1 MNGFLVPAN
10 AKRGTLIFNIFRPF
24 DLIMFGTG
32 MAVTLLLLVLVDSNN
47 TIMILLSCLPV
58 GVTGQY
64 LIIIMSYVLYK
75 VYLDFSQ
82 KEEIIYGEV
91 GVFMKNSATTKNS
104 SKYTEDWLPI
114 KSIANGAIILDNK
127 QKVTGIKIKPRNIFI
142 LDQGTQDNTII
153 ALKNFYNTIDF
164 EFWLIS
170 ADRPVDLNNYLARLQ
185 LLYNQTPNPAV
196 RKLINQDIDKANDF
210 MNNNI
215 TDTEYYILFKD
226 KNDDL
231 IQKRLR
237 TLITG
242 LASAGLEAKQV
253 SNDDLRIIL
262 DNFLNSGMTTNFGTV
277 IA

>member
-1 MNGFLVPAN
+1 
-10 AKRGTLIFNIFRPF
+10 
-24 DLIMFGTG
+24 
-32 MAVTLLLLVLVDSNN
+32 
-47 TIMILLSCLPV
+47 
-58 GVTGQY
+58 
-64 LIIIMSYVLYK
+64 
-75 VYLDFSQ
+75 
-82 KEEIIYGEV
+82 
-91 GVFMKNSATTKNS
+91 MKSSETKKKNS
-104 SKYTEDWLPI
+104 SKFTEDWLPI
-114 KSIANGAIILDNK
+114 NSISNGSILLDNK
-127 QKVTGIKIKPRNIFI
+127 LKVTGVKIKPRNIFI
-142 LDQGTQDNTII
+142 LDGYTQDNVII
-153 ALKNFYNTIDF
+153 SLKNFYNTIDF

-185 LLYNQTPNPAV
+185 LLHSQTSSPAI

-215 TDTEYYILFKD
+215 TDTEYYILFKE

-242 LASAGLEAKQV
+242 LANAGLESKQV

-277 IA
+277 ISQ

>member
-1 MNGFLVPAN
+1 MAN
-10 AKRGTLIFNIFRPF
+10 LEAKTK
-24 DLIMFGTG
+24 TK
-32 MAVTLLLLVLVDSNN
+32 SN
-47 TIMILLSCLPV
+47 
-58 GVTGQY
+58 
-64 LIIIMSYVLYK
+64 
-75 VYLDFSQ
+75 
-82 KEEIIYGEV
+82 
-91 GVFMKNSATTKNS
+91 
-104 SKYTEDWLPI
+104 SKYTEDWIPI
-114 KSIANGAIILDNK
+114 RNISNGMIVLDNK
-127 QKVTGIKIKPRNIFI
+127 KKVTSVKIRPRNIFI
-142 LDQGTQDNTII
+142 LEQGTQDNVLI
-153 ALKNFYNTIDF
+153 ALKNFYNMIDF

-215 TDTEYYILFKD
+215 TDTEYYILFKE

-237 TLITG
+237 TLVTG
-242 LASAGLEAKQV
+242 LANAGLEATQV

-277 IA
+277 IS

>member
-1 MNGFLVPAN
+1 MAN
-10 AKRGTLIFNIFRPF
+10 LEAKTK
-24 DLIMFGTG
+24 TK
-32 MAVTLLLLVLVDSNN
+32 SN
-47 TIMILLSCLPV
+47 
-58 GVTGQY
+58 
-64 LIIIMSYVLYK
+64 
-75 VYLDFSQ
+75 
-82 KEEIIYGEV
+82 
-91 GVFMKNSATTKNS
+91 
-104 SKYTEDWLPI
+104 SKYTEDWIPI
-114 KSIANGAIILDNK
+114 RNISNGMIVLDNK
-127 QKVTGIKIKPRNIFI
+127 KKVTGVKIRPRNIFI
-142 LDQGTQDNTII
+142 LDQGTQDNVLI
-153 ALKNFYNTIDF
+153 ALKNFSNMIDF

-215 TDTEYYILFKD
+215 TDTEYYILFKE

-237 TLITG
+237 TLVTG
-242 LASAGLEAKQV
+242 LANAGLEATQV

-277 IA
+277 IS

>member
-1 MNGFLVPAN
+1 MAN
-10 AKRGTLIFNIFRPF
+10 LEAKTK
-24 DLIMFGTG
+24 TK
-32 MAVTLLLLVLVDSNN
+32 SN
-47 TIMILLSCLPV
+47 
-58 GVTGQY
+58 
-64 LIIIMSYVLYK
+64 
-75 VYLDFSQ
+75 
-82 KEEIIYGEV
+82 
-91 GVFMKNSATTKNS
+91 
-104 SKYTEDWLPI
+104 SKYTEDWIPI
-114 KSIANGAIILDNK
+114 RNISNGMIVLENK
-127 QKVTGIKIKPRNIFI
+127 KKVTGVKIRPRNIFI
-142 LDQGTQDNTII
+142 LDQGTQDNVLI
-153 ALKNFYNTIDF
+153 ALKNFYNMIDF

-215 TDTEYYILFKD
+215 TDTEYYILFKE

-237 TLITG
+237 TLVTG
-242 LASAGLEAKQV
+242 LANAGLEATQV

-277 IA
+277 IS

>member
-1 MNGFLVPAN
+1 MTSLQTTV
-10 AKRGTLIFNIFRPF
+10 K
-24 DLIMFGTG
+24 
-32 MAVTLLLLVLVDSNN
+32 NN
-47 TIMILLSCLPV
+47 
-58 GVTGQY
+58 
-64 LIIIMSYVLYK
+64 
-75 VYLDFSQ
+75 
-82 KEEIIYGEV
+82 
-91 GVFMKNSATTKNS
+91 

-114 KSIANGAIILDNK
+114 RNISNGMIFLENK
-127 QKVTGIKIKPRNIFI
+127 KKVTGVKIRPRNIFI
-142 LDQGTQDNTII
+142 LDQSSQDSTLI

-185 LLYNQTPNPAV
+185 LLYNQTSNPAV

-215 TDTEYYILFKD
+215 TDTEYYILFKE

-231 IQKRLR
+231 IQKKLR
-237 TLITG
+237 TLVTG
-242 LASAGLEAKQV
+242 LANAGLEATQV

-277 IA
+277 IS

>member
-1 MNGFLVPAN
+1 MAN
-10 AKRGTLIFNIFRPF
+10 LEAKTK
-24 DLIMFGTG
+24 TK
-32 MAVTLLLLVLVDSNN
+32 SN
-47 TIMILLSCLPV
+47 
-58 GVTGQY
+58 
-64 LIIIMSYVLYK
+64 
-75 VYLDFSQ
+75 
-82 KEEIIYGEV
+82 
-91 GVFMKNSATTKNS
+91 
-104 SKYTEDWLPI
+104 SKYTEDWIPI
-114 KSIANGAIILDNK
+114 RNISNGMIVLDNK
-127 QKVTGIKIKPRNIFI
+127 KKVTGVKIRPRNIFI
-142 LDQGTQDNTII
+142 LEQGTQDNVLI

-210 MNNNI
+210 MN
-215 TDTEYYILFKD
+215 YILFKE

-237 TLITG
+237 TLVTG
-242 LASAGLEAKQV
+242 LANAGLEATQV

-277 IA
+277 IS

>member
-1 MNGFLVPAN
+1 MFLWRIWKRRQKQKVILNILKIGIPIRNISNG
-10 AKRGTLIFNIFRPF
+10 
-24 DLIMFGTG
+24 
-32 MAVTLLLLVLVDSNN
+32 
-47 TIMILLSCLPV
+47 MIV
-58 GVTGQY
+58 
-64 LIIIMSYVLYK
+64 
-75 VYLDFSQ
+75 
-82 KEEIIYGEV
+82 
-91 GVFMKNSATTKNS
+91 
-104 SKYTEDWLPI
+104 
-114 KSIANGAIILDNK
+114 LDNK
-127 QKVTGIKIKPRNIFI
+127 KKVTGVKIRPRNIFI
-142 LDQGTQDNTII
+142 LDQGTQDNVLI
-153 ALKNFYNTIDF
+153 ALKNFYNMIDF

-215 TDTEYYILFKD
+215 TDTEYYILFKE

-237 TLITG
+237 TLVTG
-242 LASAGLEAKQV
+242 LANAGLEATQV

-277 IA
+277 IS

>member
-1 MNGFLVPAN
+1 
-10 AKRGTLIFNIFRPF
+10 
-24 DLIMFGTG
+24 
-32 MAVTLLLLVLVDSNN
+32 
-47 TIMILLSCLPV
+47 
-58 GVTGQY
+58 
-64 LIIIMSYVLYK
+64 
-75 VYLDFSQ
+75 
-82 KEEIIYGEV
+82 
-91 GVFMKNSATTKNS
+91 MKNLATTKNS

-215 TDTEYYILFKD
+215 TDTEYYILFKE

-237 TLITG
+237 TLVTG
-242 LASAGLEAKQV
+242 LANAGLEATQV

-277 IA
+277 IS

>member
-1 MNGFLVPAN
+1 MN
-10 AKRGTLIFNIFRPF
+10 
-24 DLIMFGTG
+24 
-32 MAVTLLLLVLVDSNN
+32 DSQLK
-47 TIMILLSCLPV
+47 T
-58 GVTGQY
+58 
-64 LIIIMSYVLYK
+64 K
-75 VYLDFSQ
+75 
-82 KEEIIYGEV
+82 
-91 GVFMKNSATTKNS
+91 TKNN
-104 SKYTEDWLPI
+104 SKYTEDWIPI
-114 KSIANGAIILDNK
+114 RNISNGMIVLDNK
-127 QKVTGIKIKPRNIFI
+127 KKVTGVKIRPRNIFI
-142 LDQGTQDNTII
+142 LDRITQDNVLI
-153 ALKNFYNTIDF
+153 ALKNFYNMIDF

-215 TDTEYYILFKD
+215 TDTEYYILFKE

-237 TLITG
+237 TLVTG
-242 LASAGLEAKQV
+242 LANAGLEATQV

-277 IA
+277 IS

>member
-1 MNGFLVPAN
+1 MNSLQ
-10 AKRGTLIFNIFRPF
+10 
-24 DLIMFGTG
+24 
-32 MAVTLLLLVLVDSNN
+32 S
-47 TIMILLSCLPV
+47 
-58 GVTGQY
+58 
-64 LIIIMSYVLYK
+64 
-75 VYLDFSQ
+75 
-82 KEEIIYGEV
+82 
-91 GVFMKNSATTKNS
+91 TTKIKNN
-104 SKYTEDWLPI
+104 SKYTEDWIPI
-114 KSIANGAIILDNK
+114 RNISNGMIVLENK
-127 QKVTGIKIKPRNIFI
+127 KKVTGVKIRPRNIFI
-142 LDQGTQDNTII
+142 LDQGTQDNVLI
-153 ALKNFYNTIDF
+153 ALKNFYNMIDF

-215 TDTEYYILFKD
+215 TDTEYYILFKE

-237 TLITG
+237 TLVTG
-242 LASAGLEAKQV
+242 LANAGLEATQV

-277 IA
+277 IS

>member
-1 MNGFLVPAN
+1 MAN
-10 AKRGTLIFNIFRPF
+10 LEAKTK
-24 DLIMFGTG
+24 TK
-32 MAVTLLLLVLVDSNN
+32 SN
-47 TIMILLSCLPV
+47 
-58 GVTGQY
+58 
-64 LIIIMSYVLYK
+64 
-75 VYLDFSQ
+75 
-82 KEEIIYGEV
+82 
-91 GVFMKNSATTKNS
+91 
-104 SKYTEDWLPI
+104 SKYTEDWIPI
-114 KSIANGAIILDNK
+114 RNISNGMIVLDNK
-127 QKVTGIKIKPRNIFI
+127 KKVTGVKIRPRNIFI
-142 LDQGTQDNTII
+142 LEQGIQDNVLI
-153 ALKNFYNTIDF
+153 ALKNFYNMIDF

-215 TDTEYYILFKD
+215 TDTEYYILFKE

-237 TLITG
+237 TLVTG
-242 LASAGLEAKQV
+242 LANAGLEATQV

-277 IA
+277 IS